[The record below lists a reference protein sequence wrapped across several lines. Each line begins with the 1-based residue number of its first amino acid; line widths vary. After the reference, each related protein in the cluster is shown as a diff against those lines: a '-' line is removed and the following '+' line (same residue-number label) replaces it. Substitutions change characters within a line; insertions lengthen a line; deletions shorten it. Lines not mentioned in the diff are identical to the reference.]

1 MWAPMDAG
9 LIAFPREMGL
19 KRSLCRSR
27 QQLREYIGRLNGK
40 SNLYT
45 SLYAFRDVER
55 TKAWKVDTSTAI
67 IDRAW
72 WDFDAGERGDI
83 EQVKNDVRELLARL
97 VGDCRVV
104 ATGRGFHVHQLFS
117 RPVVGRDFDT
127 HLQRYQRLM
136 SDGLPTLDGFAFPAK
151 LTRIPNTYNCTRKR
165 WAVVIPPK
173 AILDDDF
180 KIPKRP
186 VKEWGEHCP
195 FFGKPNQS
203 DFDFV
208 MWVNNNPP
216 PKVEMQP
223 FTGEVGSAGDV
234 PIMPCLEKAINAN
247 SPTHEVRVALVQHM
261 SQELRWFADPSTLSQ
276 EQRREIEDTIFSY
289 LKSLKWDNWN
299 EHKSRQGIR
308 TNIGYAN
315 APSCRWYNLRGMCEG
330 KCWRYDGTID

>member
-1 MWAPMDAG
+1 MAAG
-9 LIAFPREMGL
+9 LNLFGLPREIGL
-19 KRSLCRSR
+19 KRSLCKSKEEAKR
-27 QQLREYIGRLNGK
+27 YITKLNGK

-45 SLYAFRDVER
+45 SLYSFQEVER
-55 TKAWKVDTSTAI
+55 TKPWKVDTTTAI

-83 EQVKNDVRELLARL
+83 EQVKTDVRQLLSRL
-97 VGDCRVV
+97 DGDCRVV
-104 ATGRGFHVHQLFS
+104 ATGRGFHVHQLFK
-117 RPVVGRDFDT
+117 RAVVGEAFHR
-127 HLQRYQRLM
+127 HLQRYQRRM

-173 AILDDDF
+173 SLMDVSF
-180 KIPKRP
+180 EIPKQP
-186 VKEWGEHCP
+186 VKEWVEFCP
-195 FFGKPNQS
+195 FFGKENES
-203 DFDFV
+203 NFDFV
-208 MWVNNNPP
+208 LWVNDNPEE
-216 PKVEMQP
+216 KVQMHD
-223 FTGEVGSAGDV
+223 FTGEVGSAGDI
-234 PIMPCLEKAINAN
+234 PLMPCLEKAVNAP

-261 SQELRWFADPSTLSQ
+261 SQELRWFADPASLSH
-276 EQRREIEDTIFSY
+276 EQRREIEDTIFNY

-299 EHKSRQGIR
+299 EYRSRQGIR